1 MRIQS
6 PSLSELHAFAQAA
19 RLGSYTLAAEQLSVT
34 QGAISRAIARLEEHL
49 GFALFE
55 RQGRRSVL
63 STAGRQYLDA
73 IGPAEVEQ
81 IQRLHILLV
90 MFNAMQP
97 GVFALSGWDLVG
109 ALPLEAEQV

>member
-73 IGPAEVEQ
+73 IGPAIFTIESATAAMRRRRSGRQ
-81 IQRLHILLV
+81 LRLSV
-90 MFNAMQP
+90 TP
-97 GVFALSGWDLVG
+97 T
-109 ALPLEAEQV
+109 